1 MKYLID
7 LEDGVEV
14 IDDTAIN
21 ARMNEVDITLDDTV
35 VAIGVRTRFN
45 SAAVIRPMSRGTEI
59 SLDIIDNTIKSI
71 EQLLIDMKVERM
83 TVIDFAYKNSG
94 QYLHVFEEGNTEVRD
109 RPKPPVPADSSK
121 YPAGKF
127 VQESTRYCSYPRSRD
142 DDDE

>member
-45 SAAVIRPMSRGTEI
+45 SAAVIRPMSRGTEV
-59 SLDIIDNTIKSI
+59 SLDIIDNTIKSL
-71 EQLLIDMKVERM
+71 EDLLVDMKAERL
-83 TVIDFAYKNSG
+83 TVIEHAYQNSH
-94 QYLHVFEEGNTEVRD
+94 QYIHVFEEGNTEVRD
-109 RPKPPVPADSSK
+109 RPKPPVPVSSK
-121 YPAGKF
+121 YP
-127 VQESTRYCSYPRSRD
+127 VCDDED
-142 DDDE
+142 DDS